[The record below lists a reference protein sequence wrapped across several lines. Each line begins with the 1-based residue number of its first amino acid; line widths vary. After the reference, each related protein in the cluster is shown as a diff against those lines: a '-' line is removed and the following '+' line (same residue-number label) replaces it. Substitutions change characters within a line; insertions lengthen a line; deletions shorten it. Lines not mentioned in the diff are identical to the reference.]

1 MSGSPE
7 SLTGRMDDFMH
18 HLSTERGYSPNTVR
32 AYSRDLAE
40 FRTYLKQRA
49 ESRSGAADDWEPE
62 IADIDHLTLRG
73 YLGWLFKK
81 NARATIA
88 RKLSALRSFFTYL
101 MKHGVLETNPAEYLL
116 TPKLPKKIPGY
127 LSVDDMFRLLDSI
140 PADSILDLRNRAMF
154 ETMYSAG
161 IRVAELAGMN
171 VEDVDLAGHMIRVR
185 GKGNRERIVP
195 IGRKAARAIEAYR
208 RQLGR
213 ISPRGPLFLNR
224 YGDRLTTRSMAR
236 ILNRL
241 ARQCGLA
248 VPISPHGL
256 RHSFATHLLDAG
268 ADLRAVQELLGHKN
282 LSTTQRYT
290 HVSIDQLMAVYDKAH
305 PRS

>member
-1 MSGSPE
+1 MIGSPE
-7 SLTGRMDDFMH
+7 SLAGRMDDFMR
-18 HLSTERGYSPNTVR
+18 HLSTEKGYSPNTVR
-32 AYSRDLAE
+32 AYSRDLEE
-40 FRTYLKQRA
+40 FRSYLRQRA
-49 ESRSGAADDWEPE
+49 QRRSGAEEDREPE

-88 RKLSALRSFFTYL
+88 RKLSALRSFFTFL
-101 MKHGVLETNPAEYLL
+101 MKHGVIETNPAEYLL

-140 PADSILDLRNRAMF
+140 PGDSILDLRNRAMF

-171 VEDVDLAGHMIRVR
+171 VEDADLAGHTIRVR

-195 IGRKAARAIEAYR
+195 IGRKAARAMEEYR
-208 RQLGR
+208 RQLGKAA
-213 ISPRGPLFLNR
+213 SRGPLFLNR
-224 YGDRLTTRSMAR
+224 YGNRLTTRSIAR

-248 VPISPHGL
+248 VPVSPHGL

-290 HVSIDQLMAVYDKAH
+290 HVSIDRLMAVYDKAH

>member
-1 MSGSPE
+1 MTADGNT
-7 SLTGRMDDFMH
+7 LVRWVDGFMRY
-18 HLSTERGYSPNTVR
+18 LSTEKGYSENTVR
-32 AYSRDLAE
+32 AYARDLSE
-40 FRTYLKQRA
+40 FRTWLTERA
-49 ESRSGAADDWEPE
+49 RDGGPATPSREPL
-62 IADIDHLTLRG
+62 ITDIDQLTLRG
-73 YLGWLFKK
+73 YLGWLFRK
-81 NARATIA
+81 NARSTIA
-88 RKLSALRSFFTYL
+88 RKLSTLRSFFTFL
-101 MKHGVLETNPAEYLL
+101 MKRGALENSPAEFLL
-116 TPKLPKKIPGY
+116 TPKLPRRIPGH
-127 LSVDDMFRLLDSI
+127 LSVDDMFRLLDAI
-140 PADSILDLRNRAMF
+140 PAESVLDLRNRAMF

-161 IRVAELAGMN
+161 VRVAELAGLN
-171 VEDVDLAGHMIRVR
+171 VEDVDFDGRTLRVK
-185 GKGNRERIVP
+185 GKGNRERILPV
-195 IGRKAARAIEAYR
+195 GRRAVAAIRRYR
-208 RQLGR
+208 RQLGKN
-213 ISPRGPLFLNR
+213 PVRGALFLNR
-224 YGDRLTTRSMAR
+224 YGNRLSTRSIAR

>member
-1 MSGSPE
+1 MTAHPGS
-7 SLTGRMDDFMH
+7 LMRWITAFKR
-18 HLSTERGYSPNTVR
+18 HLSTERGYAANTVGAYTRDLNEFR
-32 AYSRDLAE
+32 AYLMTQAE
-40 FRTYLKQRA
+40 RQGEG
-49 ESRSGAADDWEPE
+49 ESAREPE
-62 IADIDHLTLRG
+62 ISDIDHLTLRG

-81 NARATIA
+81 NARVTIA
-88 RKLSALRSFFTYL
+88 RKLSSLRSFFVFL
-101 MKHGVLETNPAEYLL
+101 MRENVLEASPAEFLL
-116 TPKLPKKIPGY
+116 TPKLPKKIPRY

-140 PADSILDLRNRAMF
+140 AGESLLDLRNRAMF

-161 IRVAELAGMN
+161 IRVAELAGIN
-171 VEDVDLAGHMIRVR
+171 VEDMDLTGRTVRVR
-185 GKGNRERIVP
+185 GKGGKERIVP
-195 IGRKAARAIEAYR
+195 IGRKAARAIEEYR
-208 RQLGR
+208 RQLGQ
-213 ISPRGPLFLNR
+213 SAARGALFLNR
-224 YGDRLTTRSMAR
+224 YGNRLSTRSIAR
-236 ILNRL
+236 ILNQL

-248 VPISPHGL
+248 VPVSPHGL

>member
-1 MSGSPE
+1 MTAAEDTMVHWS
-7 SLTGRMDDFMH
+7 DAFMR
-18 HLSTERGYSPNTVR
+18 HLSTEKGYSDNTVR
-32 AYSRDLAE
+32 AYSHDLGE
-40 FRTYLKQRA
+40 FYTWLTER
-49 ESRSGAADDWEPE
+49 SRRRGDAAGRMEPR
-62 IADIDHLTLRG
+62 ITDIDPLTLRG

-81 NARATIA
+81 NARSTIA
-88 RKLSALRSFFTYL
+88 RKLSTLRSFFTFL
-101 MKHGVLETNPAEYLL
+101 MKRGALENSPAEFLL
-116 TPKLPKKIPGY
+116 TPKLPRRIPGH
-127 LSVDDMFRLLDSI
+127 LSVDDMFRLLDAI
-140 PADSILDLRNRAMF
+140 PAESLLDLRNRAMF

-161 IRVAELAGMN
+161 VRVAELAGLN
-171 VEDVDLAGHMIRVR
+171 VEDVDLDGRTLRVR
-185 GKGNRERIVP
+185 GKGNRERVLP
-195 IGRKAARAIEAYR
+195 VGRKAVNAIRTYR
-208 RQLGR
+208 RQLGEK
-213 ISPRGPLFLNR
+213 PGGGALFLNR
-224 YGDRLTTRSMAR
+224 YGDRLSTRSIAR

-241 ARQCGLA
+241 ARQCGLS